1 METQSF
7 FQFLWTSGLTVD
19 VGKQDSSSRY
29 FFYKKRLKENQLKD
43 VFSTFFRSSFVLT
56 LRKHLLFHFINC
68 EENTGGMRIESTL
81 FFACCLHARCFLCL
95 RYIFPPENTFRCIG
109 SKCEKTGTYFWS
121 ASDGLLYL
129 CSFLTHLMKAKMCFL
144 KLVAVRQFSLSAFA
158 PATRFLAVCCCC
170 LIN

>member
-1 METQSF
+1 M
-7 FQFLWTSGLTVD
+7 D

-29 FFYKKRLKENQLKD
+29 FLYKKRLKENQLKD
-43 VFSTFFRSSFVLT
+43 VFSTFFFVRLSLLT

-95 RYIFPPENTFRCIG
+95 RYIFPPENTFRRQQMR
-109 SKCEKTGTYFWS
+109 KKREPTF
-121 ASDGLLYL
+121 GLLWSVYY
-129 CSFLTHLMKAKMCFL
+129 SFLTHLMKAKMCFL
-144 KLVAVRQFSLSAFA
+144 KLVAVRQFSLSAL
-158 PATRFLAVCCCC
+158 TSNNTFLAFCCCC